1 VSEQNKIV
9 FILILLVTIISNS
22 QRGSKAFNRLTVAK
36 STQAKVS
43 PKKKE
48 HFQKLK
54 QEEIY
59 LRCSDNLGV
68 TVFHPQHQ
76 QAYLKHIQFFAF
88 PE

>member
-1 VSEQNKIV
+1 VQQSIQQTHCGQI
-9 FILILLVTIISNS
+9 NS
-22 QRGSKAFNRLTVAK
+22 
-36 STQAKVS
+36 AKVS

-48 HFQKLK
+48 QFQKLK